1 MGILN
6 KFGGYKAYVKCPNC
20 GYGSEVKIPKGVSVA
35 DFIKGGKCKCD
46 NCQVVFFPDEYTTG
60 HFEKEKKKDMNIT
73 LMKKAVE
80 EEPKKFKE
88 LPKHKEDY
96 KIKW

>member
-20 GYGSEVKIPKGVSVA
+20 GYGSEVKIPKGISVA

-46 NCQVVFFPDEYTTG
+46 NCQVVFYPEEYTTE
-60 HFEKEKKKDMNIT
+60 HFEKDKRKNTEIKLTRSEIKHLSK
-73 LMKKAVE
+73 
-80 EEPKKFKE
+80 EPE
-88 LPKHKEDY
+88 MPKN
-96 KIKW
+96 IKW